1 MKTITS
7 FLLGGTFLL
16 LATTSCIDFTGVMG
30 NGTPA
35 TESRTIT
42 AFSKVKSSGDF
53 TVYIYNGD
61 ETNLDVRADENLLQY
76 IETYVSGGTLYIDID
91 GVHNVKAV
99 VPMEIYITTPQ
110 LSGIVQSGSGT
121 ITSDY
126 FESDR
131 FELVLS
137 GSGRID
143 ADFDSDLAEVRLSGS
158 GEINMSGFTINADL
172 LISGSGNLKG
182 SDLQVKNCETLTSG
196 SGNMWIAVSDNLSSR
211 ISGSGNV
218 YYSGYPMVHSS
229 ISGSGKVISTH

>member
-7 FLLGGTFLL
+7 FLFGGTFLL
-16 LATTSCIDFTGVMG
+16 LAATSCIDFTSVMG

-42 AFSKVKSSGDF
+42 AFGKVKSSGDF

-61 ETNLDVRADENLLQY
+61 ETSLDVSADENLLQY

-110 LSGIVQSGSGT
+110 LNGIVQSGSGT

-126 FESDR
+126 FESDH

-143 ADFDSDLAEVRLSGS
+143 VDFDSDLAEVRLSGS
-158 GEINMSGFTINADL
+158 GEINMSGFANSADL
-172 LISGSGNLKG
+172 LISGSGNLNG

-218 YYSGYPMVHSS
+218 YYSGYPTVHSS